1 MRSVAEFL
9 LPLAISLK
17 NSNFSKAA
25 KVFWLQDFCCLWSY
39 DQKITSGKYVQETN
53 EQYIICI
60 ITHRRGRVRCF
71 HAELQPL
78 FHPYFILVIFL
89 LTGPGISKS
98 ISCARKNHNPGKTFL
113 SPRRTGFS
121 NVISPAWKNHNPGKT
136 FLSPRRTGFSNVI
149 SPDPKNQNPRETFP
163 CARKIRN
170 LKKITLHLYQSNT
183 PRR

>member
-25 KVFWLQDFCCLWSY
+25 KVFWLQAFCCLWSY
-39 DQKITSGKYVQETN
+39 DQKITSGKYVQETS

-78 FHPYFILVIFL
+78 FNPYFILVLFL
-89 LTGPGISKS
+89 LTESGISKS
-98 ISCARKNHNPGKTFL
+98 SSCAQKNRTSNDIPPARQNQYHQKSL
-113 SPRRTGFS
+113 LLPRRTNITES
-121 NVISPAWKNHNPGKT
+121 HSSCPEDPESQEDHST
-136 FLSPRRTGFSNVI
+136 FVS
-149 SPDPKNQNPRETFP
+149 K
-163 CARKIRN
+163 
-170 LKKITLHLYQSNT
+170 
-183 PRR
+183 